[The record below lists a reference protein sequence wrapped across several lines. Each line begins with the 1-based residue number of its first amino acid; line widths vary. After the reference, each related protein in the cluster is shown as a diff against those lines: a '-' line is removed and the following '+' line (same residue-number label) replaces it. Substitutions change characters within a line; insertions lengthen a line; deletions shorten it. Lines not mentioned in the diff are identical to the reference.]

1 VAPEQP
7 SIFDSSVLSPVA
19 FVWRAVSRL
28 RHSGALVRLNSKASA
43 VLTCA
48 AHAIEEMQQWEDWN
62 RDQRASD
69 FWLYLRLLLLFTAG
83 LTIPFLLH
91 TWHAR
96 RKEAPVEYRVAAPEG
111 LRGWSYD
118 VNASTRSEDEVG
130 VPVVECATS

>member
-1 VAPEQP
+1 
-7 SIFDSSVLSPVA
+7 
-19 FVWRAVSRL
+19 
-28 RHSGALVRLNSKASA
+28 
-43 VLTCA
+43 
-48 AHAIEEMQQWEDWN
+48 MQHWEDWD

-96 RKEAPVEYRVAAPEG
+96 RKEAAVEYRVAAPEG
-111 LRGWSYD
+111 LRGRSYD

-130 VPVVECATS
+130 LPAVECATT